1 MLKSIPIFAK
11 CLVDKEM
18 MPTAIKVSLV
28 VGSLLLMI
36 NHGIA
41 LIKGEMNRD
50 RVLSAC
56 LTYLVPYCVN
66 IHGQCVSRQTKR

>member
-1 MLKSIPIFAK
+1 MLKSIQLFAK

-28 VGSLLLMI
+28 VGSLLFMI

-50 RVLSAC
+50 RALSAC

-66 IHGQCVSRQTKR
+66 IHGQCVSRQRKR